1 MKLNLK
7 RLKIVNYF
15 PKVFHLLCKIVK
27 RMTDYEG
34 KVIYGAPYRN
44 NKQQTE
50 LFGSLEKAT

>member
-15 PKVFHLLCKIVK
+15 PKVFHLLCKTVK
-27 RMTDYEG
+27 RMTGYEG
-34 KVIYGAPYRN
+34 KVIYRALYRN

-50 LFGSLEKAT
+50 LFGSLNKAT